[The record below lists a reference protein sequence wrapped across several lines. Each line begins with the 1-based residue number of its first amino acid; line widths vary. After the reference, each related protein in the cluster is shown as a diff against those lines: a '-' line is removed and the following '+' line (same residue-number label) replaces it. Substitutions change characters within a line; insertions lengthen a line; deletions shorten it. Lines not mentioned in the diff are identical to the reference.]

1 MPTLCFI
8 YDKVSLYTLIL
19 CSQSPTF
26 GVTARVRFLDGSRGQ
41 LDGNTELQNFILSD
55 HIRLRMLD
63 YFTGNTTIQHRY
75 YSISEITIAARYEI
89 KWKLVF
95 CLSSAS
101 SFIDVLVMVMLL
113 VALMILLLY
122 VIVYII
128 HKEIE

>member
-1 MPTLCFI
+1 M
-8 YDKVSLYTLIL
+8 IL
-19 CSQSPTF
+19 CSQSPTN

-95 CLSSAS
+95 CLSSTS

-128 HKEIE
+128 HKEIK